1 MIPAKGI
8 KELLERRPFKPIR
21 LFLSDGSS
29 HDIPHPEFAWVFG
42 GRVFIGIAIGG
53 VAEAEGEVKELSI
66 LHLTRVEE
74 ATHRK
79 TKK

>member
-1 MIPAKGI
+1 MIPAKRI

-42 GRVFIGIAIGG
+42 GRVFIGIANG
-53 VAEAEGEVKELSI
+53 EALETEGEVKELSI

-74 ATHRK
+74 ATNRK